1 MDPETNEIIGKSKNA
16 ATMGV
21 MKSIQCR
28 WMYLFPIFFTSP
40 ILEFCFSKAGLMPKS
55 GGIFRRAV
63 DLTFIT
69 IGLTLAMPVCAGWF
83 E

>member
-1 MDPETNEIIGKSKNA
+1 MDPETNEVIGRSKNA

-40 ILEFCFSKAGLMPKS
+40 ILEFAANKVGIMPK
-55 GGIFRRAV
+55 GGILKKTV
-63 DLTFIT
+63 DLAFI
-69 IGLTLAMPVCAGWF
+69 ICGLSMAMPVCAGWF